1 LTAFCG
7 GEPES
12 RVEQWERQ
20 GEEGLLIWDSSVWE
34 KPESL
39 KSEGL
44 GPVQ

>member
-1 LTAFCG
+1 VTAISG
-7 GEPES
+7 GGPES
-12 RVEQWERQ
+12 RVEQWESQ
-20 GEEGLLIWDSSVWE
+20 GEEGLLIWASLVWE

>member
-7 GEPES
+7 GGPES
-12 RVEQWERQ
+12 RVEQWEERR
-20 GEEGLLIWDSSVWE
+20 EEGLLLWDSSVWE